1 MKKLK
6 KLSLGRRPMGG
17 GKNKKLVFNVVI
29 IYGTVAAGKFTVA
42 DKLHKLINYKFF
54 HNHHTH
60 DLARQLFE
68 RNSLPL
74 DKVIENIRLLM
85 FREIAQAK
93 INVVTTHTYSS
104 NFISRTGLS
113 DPQYIKKVESIIKK
127 RGGKT
132 YFVHLVADKKE
143 LLKRVSGR
151 SRKNYRKLRD
161 RKLLKEYLDKN
172 DWKTIAPVKNN
183 LQIDN
188 THLSPKKVANL
199 IIKHF
204 KLK

>member
-6 KLSLGRRPMGG
+6 KLS
-17 GKNKKLVFNVVI
+17 KNKPLFKVVV
-29 IYGTVAAGKFTVA
+29 IYGTIAVGKFTVA
-42 DKLHKLINYKFF
+42 NELYKLINYKFF

-68 RNSLPL
+68 MEDVHL
-74 DKVIENIRLLM
+74 DKLIHSMRLLV
-85 FREIAQAK
+85 FKEIAEAK
-93 INVVTTHTYSS
+93 INIVTTHTYSS
-104 NFISRTGLS
+104 NFVSKTGLT
-113 DPQYIKKVESIIKK
+113 DPAYMKKIESIVEKE
-127 RGGKT
+127 GGQAF
-132 YFVHLVADKKE
+132 FVHLVADKKE
-143 LLKRVSGR
+143 ILKRVSGK

-161 RKLLKEYLDKN
+161 KKILKEYLIKN
-172 DWKTIAPVKNN
+172 NWITTAPVKNN

-188 THLSPKKVANL
+188 TNLSPKKVAQV